1 MNMLRNI
8 KFRLSALAVLLL
20 ATSCLDKYPES
31 AIPEKDAM
39 KTFADAEQ
47 TLTGIYATF
56 KSSSLFSG
64 RLTLLPDIQADL
76 VYAVEGNSNQ
86 FGNFWRWDVRPTDLD
101 LEGVYADLYTVISR
115 CNFFLERIDEV
126 MRNEISDDNLEDLEE
141 YTGEV
146 YAIRALCYSELLK
159 NYCKAYDP
167 ATAQSEL
174 GVVIRTKYSTPEP
187 IRRASLY
194 DSYKFVLDDLAEAEK
209 RLDKE
214 EDAYSNE
221 YITSAAAQA
230 LHARVALYMQDWDTA
245 IEYASILIDD
255 KKNTFKLAD
264 AKTKYNADYTFF
276 DDMWAYDLSYEI
288 IWRIGFTETS
298 YGSPL
303 GTVFLNF
310 TKDLTYYYPDYVP
323 ATAALNLYDAA
334 DLRYSGY
341 FAGKEQGLTIG
352 YTNGLDWPMLVK
364 YYGNRNFTSKLI
376 FHVSMPKPFRLA
388 EQYLIRA
395 EAYCRKNDFTK
406 AGNDLTA
413 LRKMRYASGGTLNV
427 SKNNWLQTI
436 SDERVRELY
445 MEGFRLHDLKRWG
458 KEYADLNGGYSIRRT
473 PQSCSQPEGSS
484 LKITPD
490 NPLFVWPIPQHELES
505 PGSEILPNESNR

>member
-1 MNMLRNI
+1 
-8 KFRLSALAVLLL
+8 
-20 ATSCLDKYPES
+20 
-31 AIPEKDAM
+31 
-39 KTFADAEQ
+39 
-47 TLTGIYATF
+47 
-56 KSSSLFSG
+56 
-64 RLTLLPDIQADL
+64 
-76 VYAVEGNSNQ
+76 
-86 FGNFWRWDVRPTDLD
+86 
-101 LEGVYADLYTVISR
+101 
-115 CNFFLERIDEV
+115 
-126 MRNEISDDNLEDLEE
+126 
-141 YTGEV
+141 
-146 YAIRALCYSELLK
+146 
-159 NYCKAYDP
+159 
-167 ATAQSEL
+167 
-174 GVVIRTKYSTPEP
+174 
-187 IRRASLY
+187 
-194 DSYKFVLDDLAEAEK
+194 
-209 RLDKE
+209 
-214 EDAYSNE
+214 
-221 YITSAAAQA
+221 
-230 LHARVALYMQDWDTA
+230 
-245 IEYASILIDD
+245 
-255 KKNTFKLAD
+255 
-264 AKTKYNADYTFF
+264 
-276 DDMWAYDLSYEI
+276 MWAYDLSYEI

-310 TKDLTYYYPDYVP
+310 TKDLTYFYPDYVP
-323 ATAALNLYDAA
+323 ATAALNLYDDA

-341 FAGKEQGLTIG
+341 FAGKEEGLTIG

-364 YYGNRNFTSKLI
+364 YYGNRNFTDKLI

-458 KEYADLNGGYSIRRT
+458 REYADLNGGYSIRRT

>member
-1 MNMLRNI
+1 MLLRHI
-8 KFRLSALAVLLL
+8 KLGLVALTALVG
-20 ATSCLDKYPES
+20 ATSCLDKYPDS

-39 KTFADAEQ
+39 QTFADAEQ
-47 TLTGIYATF
+47 HLIGIYGHLMNSA
-56 KSSSLFSG
+56 LYSG
-64 RLTLLPDIQADL
+64 YLTLLPDIQCDL
-76 VYAVEGNSNQ
+76 AYAVEGNSNTY
-86 FGNFWRWDVRPTDLD
+86 GDFWLWKIRPTDLLIQD
-101 LEGVYADLYTVISR
+101 VYAQLYAVIGA
-115 CNFFLERIDEV
+115 CNFYLDRIDAV
-126 MRNEISDDNLEDLEE
+126 MARETSDANLETLDQ

-159 NYCKAYDP
+159 CFCEAYDP
-167 ATAQSEL
+167 ATAEQQQ
-174 GVVIRTKYSTPEP
+174 GVVLRTKYFEKEP
-187 IRRASLY
+187 VRRASLY
-194 DSYKFVLDDLAEAEK
+194 DSYKFVLDDLTRADELLDDAEDTPNNYYMSE
-209 RLDKE
+209 
-214 EDAYSNE
+214 
-221 YITSAAAQA
+221 AAVQA
-230 LHARVALYMQDWDTA
+230 IRARVALYMQDWDTA
-245 IEYASILIDD
+245 IEYASILIDE
-255 KKNTFKLAD
+255 KKSTFKLAD

-276 DDMWAYDLSYEI
+276 DYMWAYDLSYEI

-310 TKDLTYYYPDYVP
+310 TKDLTYFYPDYVP
-323 ATAALNLYDAA
+323 ATAALNLYDDA

-341 FAGKEQGLTIG
+341 FAGKEEGLTIG

-364 YYGNRNFTSKLI
+364 YYGNRNFTDKLI

-458 KEYADLNGGYSIRRT
+458 REYADLNGGYSIRRT